1 MYPPIFE
8 TVEDNAGVIAVLGN
22 PPRFFAFG
30 NAPSQIAKPY
40 SVWRHIFGS
49 PENYLGDLP
58 DIDSYGIQIDTYAAD
73 AATAR
78 AVSSAL
84 QAAIEPVAHV
94 TSYGAESRDPDTL
107 HYNVSFVAE
116 WMTNR

>member
-1 MYPPIFE
+1 MFPPVYE
-8 TVEDNAGVIAVLGN
+8 VAAANSGVIAVLGN
-22 PPRFFAFG
+22 PPRFFAFS
-30 NAPSQIAKPY
+30 NAPSQVAKPY
-40 SVWRHIFGS
+40 SVWRVAFGS

-58 DIDSYGIQIDTYAAD
+58 DIDSFGIQIDTYAAD

-94 TSYGAESRDPDTL
+94 TSYGAEVRDNDTL
-107 HYNVSFVAE
+107 SFSCSFVAE